1 MYVLNNKY
9 KHIYFDLDRTIWDF
23 DKNAEETFHDIYNKY
38 NLEKIFSNFDN
49 FYNSYVKH
57 NERLWK
63 EYREG
68 KIKKAILSY
77 KRFSLTLEDFGVNDE
92 ELAKQIAHDYITIS
106 PTKKRLF
113 PFAHETLDYLHKK
126 YKLYIIT
133 NGFNE
138 VQFTKLKNSELDQY
152 FTKIFTS
159 EDAGAQKPNPKIF
172 ENAIK
177 SANARKLESIMIGDD
192 LEADILGAKK
202 YGLDQ
207 IYFNPFGKEHK
218 EDITHEISSL
228 KELQEIL

>member
-1 MYVLNNKY
+1 MFLSNNKY

-23 DKNAEETFHDIYNKY
+23 DQNAQETFHDIYTKY
-38 NLEKIFSNFDN
+38 ELEKIFKNFDN
-49 FYNSYVKH
+49 FYLTYVGH

-63 EYREG
+63 KYREG
-68 KIKKAILSY
+68 KIKKSILSY
-77 KRFSLTLEDFGVNDE
+77 KRFSLTLEEFGVNDD
-92 ELAKQIAHDYITIS
+92 ELAKQIAQDYITIS

-113 PFAHETLDYLHKK
+113 PFAVETLEYLHKK

-138 VQFTKLKNSELDQY
+138 VQFTKLKNSELDKY
-152 FTKIFTS
+152 FSKVFTS
-159 EDAGAQKPNPKIF
+159 EDAGAQKPNPLIF

-177 SANARKLESIMIGDD
+177 SVNARKKESIMIGDD

-202 YGLDQ
+202 FGLDQ
-207 IYFNPFGKEHK
+207 VFFNPFKKDHK
-218 EDITHEISSL
+218 EEITHEIESL

>member
-1 MYVLNNKY
+1 MYVTNNRY

-23 DKNAEETFHDIYNKY
+23 DQNARETFRDIYQKY
-38 NLEKIFSNFDN
+38 NLETIFSKFDN
-49 FYNSYVKH
+49 FYDTYVEH
-57 NERLWK
+57 NEQLWRD
-63 EYREG
+63 YREG
-68 KIKKAILSY
+68 KIKKTVLSY
-77 KRFSLTLEDFGVNDE
+77 KRFALTLESFGVNDE
-92 ELAKQIAHDYITIS
+92 KLAKQIAQDYITIS

-113 PFAHETLDYLHKK
+113 PHAHETLDYLHKK

-138 VQFTKLKNSELDQY
+138 VQFTKLKNSQLDKY

-177 SANARKLESIMIGDD
+177 SANARKVESIMIGDD
-192 LEADILGAKK
+192 LEADILGAKN

-207 IYFNPFGKEHK
+207 VYFNPFGKDHQEK
-218 EDITHEISSL
+218 ITHEIVSL

>member
-9 KHIYFDLDRTIWDF
+9 KHLYFDLDRTIWDF
-23 DKNAEETFHDIYNKY
+23 DKNAQETFHDIYDKY
-38 NLEKIFSNFDN
+38 NLEKIFTNFDN
-49 FYNSYVKH
+49 FYTTYVAH
-57 NERLWK
+57 NEKLWK
-63 EYREG
+63 DYREG

-77 KRFSLTLEDFGVNDE
+77 KRFALTLEDFGVNDE
-92 ELAKQIAHDYITIS
+92 ELAKKIAQDYITIS
-106 PTKKRLF
+106 PTKKQLF
-113 PFAHETLDYLHKK
+113 TFSHETLDYLHKK

-138 VQFTKLKNSELDQY
+138 VQFTKLKNSELDKY

-159 EDAGAQKPNPKIF
+159 EDAGAQKPNSKIF

-177 SANARKLESIMIGDD
+177 SANARKKESIMIGDD

-207 IYFNPFGKEHK
+207 IYFNPNSKDHQE
-218 EDITHEISSL
+218 EITHEITSL